1 MTISRKSRPSKK
13 SIAKFR
19 KLKEERRQKWHK
31 EQEKLF
37 KEREVELKN
46 EKTWRMYL
54 EDNNKKSNEQTVEL
68 IKGNK
73 YLNNLV
79 QYKEATNDF
88 LRNRNEKLE
97 RYLYKEREER
107 KKEINEKDE
116 KIKMLER
123 EVEWR
128 RSGLKNC

>member
-97 RYLYKEREER
+97 RYLYKEQGGHALYH
-107 KKEINEKDE
+107 
-116 KIKMLER
+116 MLIIC
-123 EVEWR
+123 
-128 RSGLKNC
+128 RSQYI